1 MMTPAESSELTTSD
15 WELRTAVFRHFVDT
29 TRAPTVAELAQQS
42 ALTEVAVA
50 ASLSRLGDHHQLT
63 LTPASNAVWMAHPFS
78 AVPTEYP
85 VETSQGRYWA
95 NCAWD
100 MLAIPAVLQ
109 LDSRTTTRCAETGVT
124 VRLGVRDGRLTNS
137 DGVVHFVVR
146 PPDFW
151 ENVGYT

>member
-1 MMTPAESSELTTSD
+1 MTPTESSELTSRD

-29 TRAPTVAELAQQS
+29 TRAPTLVELVQQS
-42 ALTEVAVA
+42 TLSETEVA
-50 ASLSRLGDHHQLT
+50 ASLRRLGDHHQLA
-63 LTPASNAVWMAHPFS
+63 LTPTANAIWMAHPFS

-85 VETSQGRYWA
+85 VETPRGRYWA

-100 MLAIPAVLQ
+100 MLAISAVVG
-109 LDSRTTTRCAETGVT
+109 LDSHTTTRCAETGVT
-124 VRLGVRDGRLTNS
+124 VQLGVRDGQLTNN

>member
-1 MMTPAESSELTTSD
+1 MTTPESSDLTSHD
-15 WELRTAVFRHFVDT
+15 WELRTVVYRHFVDT
-29 TRAPTVAELAQQS
+29 TGAPTVAELAQRS
-42 ALTEVAVA
+42 SLSETEVAT
-50 ASLSRLGDHHQLT
+50 SLRRLGYHHQLT
-63 LTPASNAVWMAHPFS
+63 LTPGANTIWMAHPFS

-100 MLAIPAVLQ
+100 MLAIPAVLG
-109 LDSRTTTRCAETGVT
+109 LNSRTTTRCAETGVT
-124 VRLGVRDGRLTNS
+124 VELGVRDGQLTNS
-137 DGVVHFVVR
+137 DGVVHFAVR